1 MFVNTIDPILFHIG
15 PFGVRYYGLFLA
27 LGVILSALI
36 LKKLF
41 AQKGESIELM
51 LDMIT
56 WLIIGGFI
64 GARFGHVFF
73 YRAEYFLQN
82 PIEILFVHHG
92 GLASHGM
99 TIGLLI
105 TTWIYGKA
113 KRIEWKNYLDM
124 LIIPIPLIAALIR
137 LGNFTNS
144 EIVGRPTDGSWG
156 VLFPLFEKNPILRHP
171 SQLYEAGVA
180 LCIFFILLW
189 MYKKYGSKVKPYFL
203 THLFI
208 FLYFATRFTIEF
220 FKEPHKLPP
229 DAPLTMGQW
238 LSLPFIIYSLW
249 WFYKMM
255 KPR

>member
-1 MFVNTIDPILFHIG
+1 MFVNTINPILFHIG

-27 LGVILSALI
+27 LGVILCALI

-41 AQKGESIELM
+41 QQKGASIELM
-51 LDMIT
+51 LDMMT

-64 GARFGHVFF
+64 GARLGHVFF

-82 PIEILFVHHG
+82 PVEILFVHHG

-99 TIGLLI
+99 TIGLLV
-105 TTWIYGKA
+105 TAYIYG
-113 KRIEWKNYLDM
+113 RIKKIDWKKYLDI
-124 LIIPIPLIAALIR
+124 LVIPIPLIATLIR
-137 LGNFTNS
+137 VGNFTNS
-144 EIVGRPTDGSWG
+144 EIVGRPTGGSWG

-171 SQLYEAGVA
+171 SQLYEASLA
-180 LCIFFILLW
+180 LGIFILLFW
-189 MYKKYGSKVKPYFL
+189 VYKKYGSKLKPYFL

-208 FLYFATRFTIEF
+208 LLYFTTRFAVEF
-220 FKEPHKLPP
+220 FKEPHRLPP

-238 LSLPFIIYSLW
+238 LSLPFAIYSLYW
-249 WFYKMM
+249 LYTMM